1 MITTQDNNNIVTAA
15 TRAAIHEYPVDDVYA
30 KLATT
35 PTGLSQAQVKERLTI
50 YGKNSIQELKGKPL
64 LWRFLSNF
72 THLMAILLWVG
83 GMVGFAARMPQLG
96 IAIWLVNIIN
106 GLFSFVQEYRAEKA
120 VEELRKLLPR
130 HARVLREGEEI
141 SIPAEELVPGDI
153 VLLAE
158 GDRISADARLVEVNE
173 LQCDQSTLTGESRP
187 VRKTA
192 TPSGHPD
199 LAPIEQTN
207 LVFAGT
213 NVEAGTGKAVV
224 IATGMASE
232 FGKIANL
239 AQSQSDETSPLQ
251 RELGHVT
258 RTISVMVIIIGAVFF
273 AAAVYIAGAEVSES
287 FIFAMGMIV
296 AFVPEGL
303 LPTVTLTLAMGV
315 QRMAKRNALIKRLS
329 SVETLGCTSVI
340 CTDKTG
346 TITQNEMTVTDLWLD
361 GQYFRVS
368 GVGYNPQGQ
377 ILQGETA
384 LTGAANPDL
393 RQLLLA
399 AGLCNNARL
408 IPPHEDWPHWEV
420 VGDPTEGAMKVA
432 ALKGGIDLAA
442 ELLKNP
448 RIRELPFDSHRKRM
462 TTIHAIASQDVQAG
476 RIAYVKGAPH
486 EILDLCAFQIR
497 NGQVVDLCNK
507 ARMQIKAAIDGFAR
521 DGLRVLAVAMRR
533 LRENETISD
542 DSSKFTPELIEQNLV
557 FLGLVAI
564 SDPPRPEVAAAVE
577 KCHQSGIRIVMIT
590 GDYGLT
596 AESVARKTGII
607 QGENARI
614 LTDLELKKMDSQE
627 LREALRGEIIFARA
641 APELKLRVVAELQK
655 MGHVVAVTGDG
666 VNDSPALKKADIG
679 VAMGITGTDV
689 AKEAADMVLTDDNF
703 ASIVNAIEEGRA
715 VFKNIRKFAVYVF
728 NSNMAEAVPF
738 ILFLF
743 SKGAVPLPLTIMQV
757 LSIDL
762 GTDMVPAIGLGA
774 ELPEPG
780 TMSQPPRPRNEHLLS
795 NRLLIR
801 ALLWYGL
808 IEAAAGLT
816 AYFYLN
822 WLWGWPHA
830 PLANGGIVYQM
841 ATTMTL
847 AAIVVSQIGAV
858 FNCRTET
865 ESVFQIGFFSNR
877 IILWGIGIELILLA
891 LLIYLPGLQ
900 SIFNTAPLGLHE
912 WAFLILWAP
921 AIFLVDELRKLF
933 IRRRSSKS
941 KGAAE

>member
-1 MITTQDNNNIVTAA
+1 MITSQDNNNIVTAA
-15 TRAAIHEYPVDDVYA
+15 TRAAIHEYPVDDVFV

-35 PTGLSQAQVKERLTI
+35 PTGLSQAQARARLTI
-50 YGKNSIQELKGKPL
+50 YGKNSIQELKGKSL

-72 THLMAILLWVG
+72 THLMAILLWAG

-141 SIPAEELVPGDI
+141 SILAEELVPGDI

-224 IATGMASE
+224 FATGMASE

-361 GQYFRVS
+361 GQYFKVS

-384 LTGAANPDL
+384 LTGAANSDL

-408 IPPHEDWPHWEV
+408 IPPPRRL
-420 VGDPTEGAMKVA
+420 A
-432 ALKGGIDLAA
+432 ALGGD
-442 ELLKNP
+442 
-448 RIRELPFDSHRKRM
+448 
-462 TTIHAIASQDVQAG
+462 
-476 RIAYVKGAPH
+476 
-486 EILDLCAFQIR
+486 
-497 NGQVVDLCNK
+497 
-507 ARMQIKAAIDGFAR
+507 
-521 DGLRVLAVAMRR
+521 
-533 LRENETISD
+533 
-542 DSSKFTPELIEQNLV
+542 
-557 FLGLVAI
+557 
-564 SDPPRPEVAAAVE
+564 
-577 KCHQSGIRIVMIT
+577 
-590 GDYGLT
+590 
-596 AESVARKTGII
+596 
-607 QGENARI
+607 
-614 LTDLELKKMDSQE
+614 
-627 LREALRGEIIFARA
+627 
-641 APELKLRVVAELQK
+641 
-655 MGHVVAVTGDG
+655 
-666 VNDSPALKKADIG
+666 
-679 VAMGITGTDV
+679 
-689 AKEAADMVLTDDNF
+689 
-703 ASIVNAIEEGRA
+703 
-715 VFKNIRKFAVYVF
+715 
-728 NSNMAEAVPF
+728 
-738 ILFLF
+738 
-743 SKGAVPLPLTIMQV
+743 
-757 LSIDL
+757 
-762 GTDMVPAIGLGA
+762 
-774 ELPEPG
+774 
-780 TMSQPPRPRNEHLLS
+780 
-795 NRLLIR
+795 
-801 ALLWYGL
+801 
-808 IEAAAGLT
+808 
-816 AYFYLN
+816 
-822 WLWGWPHA
+822 
-830 PLANGGIVYQM
+830 
-841 ATTMTL
+841 
-847 AAIVVSQIGAV
+847 
-858 FNCRTET
+858 
-865 ESVFQIGFFSNR
+865 
-877 IILWGIGIELILLA
+877 
-891 LLIYLPGLQ
+891 
-900 SIFNTAPLGLHE
+900 
-912 WAFLILWAP
+912 
-921 AIFLVDELRKLF
+921 
-933 IRRRSSKS
+933 RRSH
-941 KGAAE
+941 